1 MWKLYK
7 KFPLFLD
14 CKVSKFSMTNLDQ
27 ECDDSVSEEKS
38 RENYKSC
45 RHFFPKAFF
54 LQFSFCYNQDCMIR
68 NCWKVNKE
76 RRLYDYI
83 ASHATPLQTI
93 KKRRLFCNKSS
104 TFLSYF
110 QKPETL
116 RYLTFVHKFKVTA
129 HSIIPVLQYLL
140 LRVSTCVI

>member
-14 CKVSKFSMTNLDQ
+14 CKVSRFSMTNLDQ
-27 ECDDSVSEEKS
+27 ECDESVSEEKS
-38 RENYKSC
+38 CENYKTC
-45 RHFFPKAFF
+45 RQYSKGFF
-54 LQFSFCYNQDCMIR
+54 LQFSFCYNLDCMIR

-104 TFLSYF
+104 TFFVLF
-110 QKPETL
+110 PETRNFTIL
-116 RYLTFVHKFKVTA
+116 DFCTQIQSDSSFNYPCPTMFTSKG
-129 HSIIPVLQYLL
+129 
-140 LRVSTCVI
+140 